1 MSNRIF
7 FVFLLLT
14 LIACEQSPKRLP
26 TSKLPPKRLELIDG
40 LSFVAPPKPFPADPM
55 LPIQNVGAGWIA
67 VIPYAFTKTGTPQ
80 VRYNALGGQW
90 WGECH
95 EGCRTTI
102 KIAKAAGLKIMFKPQ
117 VFVPGSWTGDLD
129 FSDPADWKKW
139 EAGYEAYIMPLV
151 EMAAQEGVEL
161 FCIGTEFKTSVA
173 KRPQFWNHLID
184 TISTKYKGKLTYA
197 ANWNDYDAV
206 PFWNRLD
213 YIGINAYFPLSA
225 TKTPDKKELIK
236 AWQPMVSAIGKL
248 ADQHKKPV
256 LFTEF
261 GYLSVD
267 GCADKTWE
275 IEKRIKSTSVNQ
287 YAQAIALDALFET
300 FWIQPYWQGG
310 FLWKWF
316 PNMQGHEG
324 YPEKDYTPQGKLGEQ
339 VLKKWY
345 NNTP

>member
-1 MSNRIF
+1 MSTRIIFIF
-7 FVFLLLT
+7 FLLT
-14 LIACEQSPKRLP
+14 LIACKQSPNRLP

-40 LSFVAPPKPFPADPM
+40 LSFVAPPKPFPSDPM
-55 LPIQNVGAGWIA
+55 LPIQTVGAGWIA
-67 VIPYAFTKTGTPQ
+67 VIPYAFTKSGVPQ
-80 VRYNALGGQW
+80 VRYNAQGGQW

-95 EGCRTTI
+95 EGCRATI
-102 KIAKAAGLKIMFKPQ
+102 KAAKAAGLKIMFKPQ

-151 EMAAQEGVEL
+151 EMAGQEGVEL
-161 FCIGTEFKTSVA
+161 FCIGTEFKISVA
-173 KRPQFWNHLID
+173 KRPEFWNHLID
-184 TISTKYKGKLTYA
+184 TISTKYAGKLTYA
-197 ANWNDYDAV
+197 SNWNDYDVV

-236 AWQPMVSAIGKL
+236 AWQPMVSTIGKL
-248 ADQHKKPV
+248 ADKHKKPV

-275 IEKRIKSTSVNQ
+275 IEKRIKNTSVNQ

-345 NNTP
+345 TNTP